1 MPNRASTSWPCGVK
15 PCIGASVSGVALG
28 KNDRSTFIWTP
39 CPQCGYE
46 RWVKQSQ
53 VTKTCMSCAAINRK
67 LTGDKNPRWNGGV
80 RQGND
85 GYRYITVPEDH
96 KFISMAGHVFV
107 HGRYHYY
114 IAEHRLVM
122 AEHLGRTLLKSELV
136 HHKNGIK
143 DDNHIANLE
152 LMAHREEHL
161 PSMNVQNIIARQDKR
176 IAQLE
181 QHVALLEADNVRL
194 ESMLSGGR
202 DSVPN
207 NLESETL

>member
-1 MPNRASTSWPCGVK
+1 MPNKASIFCPNGVK
-15 PCIGASVSGVALG
+15 PAIGDFVSGAVLG
-28 KNDRSTFIWTP
+28 KKDRGTFIWTP

-53 VTKTCMSCAAINRK
+53 VTKTCMSCAARNRK
-67 LTGDKNPRWNGGV
+67 LVGDKNPRWNGGV

-85 GYRYITVPEDH
+85 GYRYITVPKDH
-96 KFISMAGHVFV
+96 KFISMAGSVFV
-107 HGRYHYY
+107 HGRRRYY

-122 AEHLGRTLLKSELV
+122 AEHLGRPLLKSELV

-143 DDNHIANLE
+143 EDNRIGNLE
-152 LMAHREEHL
+152 LMAHHKEHL

-181 QHVALLEADNVRL
+181 SRVILLEASNTRL

-207 NLESETL
+207 NLESKAL